1 VCLSLLVTRASQ
13 LKPDSIPGRLEL
25 VSATRLDQRPCNPLP
40 FRLESRPTACRFPG
54 NTLLCNRPYD

>member
-1 VCLSLLVTRASQ
+1 MANRALALPVQALLMAGRTADGQ
-13 LKPDSIPGRLEL
+13 L
-25 VSATRLDQRPCNPLP
+25 PCNPLP